1 MRRINILLLQTSIS
15 QSPSAALRDK
25 NVSDTAHTNI
35 VSAQLIY
42 LLQSSR
48 ISHEVQGDFLI
59 SPLPFPFFFVLLN
72 LHLLPFPMLK
82 VKQNLSRQQQS

>member
-1 MRRINILLLQTSIS
+1 MRRINILLLQTSIT

-42 LLQSSR
+42 STCCSPAGSAMKYKG
-48 ISHEVQGDFLI
+48 ISCSAHC
-59 SPLPFPFFFVLLN
+59 PFPFF
-72 LHLLPFPMLK
+72 
-82 VKQNLSRQQQS
+82 LSY

>member
-48 ISHEVQGDFLI
+48 ISHEV
-59 SPLPFPFFFVLLN
+59 
-72 LHLLPFPMLK
+72 
-82 VKQNLSRQQQS
+82 